1 MSVVAVGD
9 VPAAAESPK
18 KRQCDEEPERFGLK
32 KNFSRLRILNTML
45 SNVRSPLEKRMRLE
59 ERIRLLSGA
68 ASNATGDGGNG
79 AAVPPPSASAAAAPM
94 LSTALP
100 STPLSSHPALDRAAF
115 LARLS
120 SFAPTLWLGF
130 GSDERFLNVG
140 TG

>member
-18 KRQCDEEPERFGLK
+18 KRQCDEEPERFRLK

-68 ASNATGDGGNG
+68 ASNAAGDGGNG
-79 AAVPPPSASAAAAPM
+79 AAVPPPSAAAAPM

-100 STPLSSHPALDRAAF
+100 STPPSSHPALDRAAF